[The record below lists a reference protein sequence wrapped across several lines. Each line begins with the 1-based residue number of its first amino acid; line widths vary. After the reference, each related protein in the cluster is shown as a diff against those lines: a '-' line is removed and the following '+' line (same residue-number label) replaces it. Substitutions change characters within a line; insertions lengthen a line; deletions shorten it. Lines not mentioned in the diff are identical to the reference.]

1 MSEGQDGGGKESG
14 GAFLR
19 IVRGDPSAEE
29 VAALVAVLTARAQAA
44 AAARGD
50 APGGAPVSHW
60 ADRSRL
66 TRTPVPPR
74 PGPGTWRASALP

>member
-1 MSEGQDGGGKESG
+1 MDDGQNEG

-44 AAARGD
+44 AAARDD
-50 APGGAPVSHW
+50 APGGPVSHW

-66 TRTPVPPR
+66 TRTPPPPR
-74 PGPGTWRASALP
+74 PGPGAWRASALP

>member
-1 MSEGQDGGGKESG
+1 MSDDNSPAQGR

-19 IVRGDPSAEE
+19 VVRGEPSAEE

-44 AAARGD
+44 AAARDGSS
-50 APGGAPVSHW
+50 GGRPPSRW

-66 TRTPVPPR
+66 TRTPAPVR
-74 PGPGTWRASALP
+74 PGPGAWRASALPG

>member
-1 MSEGQDGGGKESG
+1 MDDGK
-14 GAFLR
+14 AFLR

-44 AAARGD
+44 ASARRDG
-50 APGGAPVSHW
+50 ASGGAPASRW

-66 TRTPVPPR
+66 TRTPVPAR
-74 PGPGTWRASALP
+74 PGPGAWRASALPR